1 MLQVRFMTQL
11 NFDTHCEMDFTFFP
25 FDRQVALK
33 PTSND
38 ISRFETKVCS
48 INVESFGQG
57 EEEINLLWNKDNI
70 VDEIKLSKVNQLNIS

>member
-1 MLQVRFMTQL
+1 MTQL

-33 PTSND
+33 PTCND

>member
-1 MLQVRFMTQL
+1 MTQL

-57 EEEINLLWNKDNI
+57 GEEINLLWNKDNI

>member
-1 MLQVRFMTQL
+1 MTQL

-33 PTSND
+33 PTFND

-70 VDEIKLSKVNQLNIS
+70 VDEIKLSKVYQLNIS

>member
-1 MLQVRFMTQL
+1 MTQL

-25 FDRQVALK
+25 FDRQVVSK

>member
-1 MLQVRFMTQL
+1 MTQL

-25 FDRQVALK
+25 FDRQVVLK

-57 EEEINLLWNKDNI
+57 EEEINLFWNDYII
-70 VDEIKLSKVNQLNIS
+70 VDEIKLSKVNQPNIS

>member
-1 MLQVRFMTQL
+1 MTQL

-33 PTSND
+33 PIFND

>member
-1 MLQVRFMTQL
+1 MTQL

-33 PTSND
+33 PTFND